1 MKKKGET
8 KSVTLTAN
16 DMDATHNST
25 KHLKY
30 AANIF
35 AVNLLIVAVEKFFHI
50 QIGSLKLPTSL

>member
-1 MKKKGET
+1 
-8 KSVTLTAN
+8 
-16 DMDATHNST
+16 MDATHNST